1 MTASTAQ
8 VDNSLDAILV
18 HLGDFGKYQIY
29 VFSLVC
35 AAMVMHSMVHIAYVF
50 TAMDLN
56 YRCQIPGCDPTDHP
70 TYAAPW
76 LSNAIP
82 YTNDSPEK
90 CSMYAPFRNET
101 GLRNCTA
108 VNFNRN
114 KVKRCDSFVYQGLEK
129 TIVTEYNL
137 QCDNNLWKLTLVG
150 TINNIGQFFGLI
162 ISGFLSDRYGRKVV
176 LVWGMV
182 ICGICGCIR
191 ALMPTYEWF
200 LLFEFLDAAFGS
212 GSYICGFVLG
222 VELVGPKK
230 RVLTGTIISSCYAV
244 GEIAVAVA
252 AWTVKSWKP
261 LIFISYLPALFT
273 ISYLWIIPESIRWHL
288 SKGRIE
294 EAKTTLRKLAKV
306 NGKEISDKELEVL
319 DSAVTGRLE
328 KRENSALQALKS
340 SILMIRLVAC
350 CFCWITCTFLFYGLT
365 LNSVSLVA
373 GNNYLD
379 FILTSLVEVPAY
391 FACNFVVEKYGRKKT
406 LLFSYWLTGAAC
418 LAFIF
423 IPTASRWGSLT
434 IYLLGKFG
442 ATASFTIL
450 YVLTSE
456 MFPTNLRH
464 SFMGTCSTFGR
475 IGSMISP
482 QTPLLAQL
490 WESLPLISF
499 SAMSILA
506 GLLTMI
512 FPETLHKKLPDT
524 VKEAEDIGNVIPMT
538 TIETDRPSVDK
549 QNVLEKY

>member
-1 MTASTAQ
+1 MTATAQ

-18 HLGDFGKYQIY
+18 NLGDFGKYQIY

-35 AAMVMHSMVHIAYVF
+35 VAVVMHSMVHIAYVF

-56 YRCQIPGCDPTDHP
+56 YRCQIPGCDSTNNS
-70 TYAAPW
+70 TYATPW
-76 LSNAIP
+76 LRNAIP

-90 CSMYAPFRNET
+90 CSMYPSFRNET

-108 VNFNRN
+108 DSFNRN
-114 KVKRCDSFVYQGLEK
+114 KVKGCESFVYQSLEK

-162 ISGFLSDRYGRKVV
+162 ISGFLSDRYGRREV
-176 LVWGMV
+176 LVWGIV

-200 LLFEFLDAAFGS
+200 LFFEFLDAAFGS

-244 GEIAVAVA
+244 GEIAVAVV
-252 AWTVKSWKP
+252 AWIVKSWKT
-261 LIFISYLPALFT
+261 LIFISYLPSLFL

-288 SKGRIE
+288 SKGRTE
-294 EAKTTLRKLAKV
+294 EAKITLKKLARV
-306 NGKEISDKELEVL
+306 NGKEISDKELQVL
-319 DSAVTGRLE
+319 DSVVAGGLE
-328 KRENSALQALKS
+328 KPKNSAMQALKS

-365 LNSVSLVA
+365 LNSVALVA

-379 FILTSLVEVPAY
+379 FILTSLVEIPAY
-391 FACNFVVEKYGRKKT
+391 FVCNFIVEKYGRKKT
-406 LLFSYWLTGAAC
+406 LLFSYLLTGTAC
-418 LAFIF
+418 LTFVF

-434 IYLLGKFG
+434 VYLLGKFG

-524 VKEAEDIGNVIPMT
+524 VKEAENIGNVIPMG
-538 TIETDRPSVDK
+538 TIETDISMNQ
-549 QNVLEKY
+549 QNVLKKY